1 MANQDVHLMSNW
13 PGQEGRGRKGEKQ
26 VVRRKEV
33 REGSVAQFYLFLLR
47 TAHVPPA
54 HVSRSQLFFSAF
66 GNCLCMV
73 IAAL

>member
-1 MANQDVHLMSNW
+1 M
-13 PGQEGRGRKGEKQ
+13 
-26 VVRRKEV
+26 VRRKEV
-33 REGSVAQFYLFLLR
+33 REASVAQFSLFLLR

-66 GNCLCMV
+66 GNCLCTV